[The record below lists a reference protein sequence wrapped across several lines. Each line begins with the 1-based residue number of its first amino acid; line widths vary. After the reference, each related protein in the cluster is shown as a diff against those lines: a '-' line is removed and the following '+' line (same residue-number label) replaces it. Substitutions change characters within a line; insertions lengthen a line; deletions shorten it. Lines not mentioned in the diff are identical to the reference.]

1 MKATAMTRNSG
12 ATKAKKAVGKPEA
25 SPSQIK
31 ELLYSEAATYGIPE
45 EELTG
50 NMLVMGK
57 NAEQLSHAA
66 TAAGMSL
73 ATLDRT
79 RSEHFERLHVM
90 VVAPEQ
96 LPAFTSAA
104 SSVAD
109 TGVIMRPE
117 RYVYAMQDLEVPMDV
132 PASLLQGKASTPQ
145 DLLEYLRGYR
155 DACNNLYE
163 LIRDHASGGQPGVAS
178 LPSTSDEWNLDVSG
192 VLRSSA
198 TGKGIR
204 IAILDTGID
213 EHHQDFIGRIVASE
227 SFIEGES
234 VQDGHSHGTHCAGT
248 AAGPRIPGR
257 PPRYGAAWESELL
270 IAKVLSNSGRSAEQS
285 VFDGLNWAIEQ
296 EAAIVSL
303 SLGSR
308 VLPGAPADPLFE
320 DVAQLA
326 MEEGCLIIAAAG
338 NDSRRDLGLVKPVS
352 HPANCPSIMAVGS
365 IGRQMKISAF
375 SNGSVN
381 LNGGSVDLVAPGEDI
396 LSALPGV
403 FGWYGRKS
411 GTSMATPLVA
421 GIAALYAQ
429 NDPKLR
435 GRLLWDCLLR
445 NCVALQDA
453 HNVVGAGLVQAPQ

>member
-1 MKATAMTRNSG
+1 MTTTAKTMKVGTAMKLSR
-12 ATKAKKAVGKPEA
+12 KQEA
-25 SPSQIK
+25 SFSQIQ
-31 ELLYSEAATYGIPE
+31 EFLRSEAASFGIPE

-57 NAEQLSHAA
+57 NAEQLSLAA
-66 TAAGMSL
+66 SAAGISL
-73 ATLDRT
+73 ASLDRAP
-79 RSEHFERLHVM
+79 SAHFERLHVM

-96 LPAFTSAA
+96 LSALTSAA
-104 SSVAD
+104 SAVAD

-117 RYVYAMQDLEVPMDV
+117 RYVYAMQNLQVPMDV
-132 PASLLQGKASTPQ
+132 PASLLQGSPSSAQ

-155 DACNNLYE
+155 DACNHLYE
-163 LIRDHASGGQPGVAS
+163 IVRNHASGGQSEAATVTAAS
-178 LPSTSDEWNLDVSG
+178 GEWNLDVTG

-213 EHHQDFIGRIVASE
+213 ENHHDFIGRTVASK
-227 SFIEGES
+227 SFIDGES

-248 AAGPRIPGR
+248 ASGPHIPGR

-270 IAKVLSNSGRSAEQS
+270 VAKVLSNSGRSAEQS

-296 EAAIVSL
+296 GAAIVSM

-320 DVAQLA
+320 DIAQLA

-352 HPANCPSIMAVGS
+352 HPANCPSIIAVGS

-381 LNGGSVDLVAPGEDI
+381 LNGGAVDLVAPGEDI
-396 LSALPGV
+396 LSALPGA
-403 FGWYGRKS
+403 FGWYGRMS
-411 GTSMATPLVA
+411 GSSMATPLVA

-429 NDPKLR
+429 SDSKLR

-445 NCVALQDA
+445 NCVAIQDSPNA
-453 HNVVGAGLVQAPQ
+453 VGAGLVQAPQ